1 MPTRISHKSLK
12 QIIIISQKIFSTQNT
27 IYEQYK
33 TATTKKQQKK
43 SNTILQISK
52 KCLPLQPQ
60 SGEMTKKQEMV
71 R

>member
-33 TATTKKQQKK
+33 TTTKKNNKKK

>member
-43 SNTILQISK
+43 IKYNIADFK
-52 KCLPLQPQ
+52 
-60 SGEMTKKQEMV
+60 EMPTFATAIG
-71 R
+71 RDD